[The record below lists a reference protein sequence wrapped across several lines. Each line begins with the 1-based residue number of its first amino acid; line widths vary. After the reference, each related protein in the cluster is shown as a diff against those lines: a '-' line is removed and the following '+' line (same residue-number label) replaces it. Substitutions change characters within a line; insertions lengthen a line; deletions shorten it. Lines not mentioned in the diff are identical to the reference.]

1 MGLGYAVNP
10 ALDLGPRVMTA
21 MVGYGAQG
29 LYRPLTEISFL
40 IGIYDDANVNSGRT
54 SQCSHFVTTI
64 GSGVLSLGRAVAAS
78 SQPFSMISSYSVVQK
93 VPSTHRECNSHIF
106 YP

>member
-1 MGLGYAVNP
+1 
-10 ALDLGPRVMTA
+10 MTA

-29 LYRPLTEISFL
+29 LYHPRTDLSYLVT
-40 IGIYDDANVNSGRT
+40 IYNGANLNSGLT

-64 GSGVLSLGRAVAAS
+64 GSGVLSLVRAVAAS

-93 VPSTHRECNSHIF
+93 VSSTHRECNSHIF
-106 YP
+106 DP